1 MLFIIGIRLV
11 FLLGTQRQDPILI
24 RNMDLFLLEPRHIA
38 SDLVMILLIFNIDL
52 RDSGV
57 ILIHRRH
64 IIIKEVIQNRIAK
77 QTIKWNQTT
86 HIKDL
91 FLFIFSSGTLSV
103 LP

>member
-1 MLFIIGIRLV
+1 
-11 FLLGTQRQDPILI
+11 
-24 RNMDLFLLEPRHIA
+24 MDLFLLEPRHIA
-38 SDLVMILLIFNIDL
+38 SDLVMILLILNIDL

-64 IIIKEVIQNRIAK
+64 IIIKEMIQNRIAK

-91 FLFIFSSGTLSV
+91 FLFIIFFRSPFGSPLNNYSIA
-103 LP
+103 LLALMSIEC